1 MSGKVPAPAA
11 RYRELVAAITE
22 ADRRYYVDDA
32 PTLTDPEYDALRVEL
47 NVIEAAHPE
56 FVTPDSP
63 SQRVGASAGDR
74 VEPAV
79 KLTEVRHE
87 RPMLSLS
94 NAFSP
99 EEVADFAASAA
110 KGLGG
115 REPELVA
122 ELKIDGLA
130 ISLIYERGALVRAA
144 TRGDGTTGED
154 VTANVRT
161 IRAIPATLKK
171 PVSCEVRGEIYMPKS
186 SFAALNA
193 ERAAADLP
201 LYANPRNS
209 AAGSLRQKDAAITA
223 QRHLS
228 FFAYQLFEEPAPSAQ
243 SAALRRLHELGLPT
257 EQNARAGLTGASA
270 ASFLAEWVEKRRT
283 LEYETDGA
291 VLKVDAV
298 ADQEQLGYIAR
309 SPKWAIAYKFP
320 PEQVTTRLLGISV
333 EVGRTGYLTPVA
345 EMEPVLV
352 AGSTVRRATLHNI
365 DEIRRKDVRV
375 GDIVVLQKAG
385 DVIPEVVRGLAERRT
400 SPLPEFT
407 MPTHCPSC
415 NAAVVRDEVR
425 HRCPNRACPAQNFE
439 TLRYAVGRG
448 ALDLEGVGEKLLA
461 QLVERGVVRRI
472 GDLYRLT
479 AEQLDGLDR
488 MGSLSDGSRR
498 EGPNRISNVLDMIEA
513 RRNRELWRV
522 LVALGIRHVGE
533 ATAKDVAAELQRR
546 VPATSGAAW
555 GRAVLAALRSMSAE
569 EFTAIPG
576 VGAVV
581 AESIA
586 SAFTTGSAGESL
598 EDLFDAGLVAHPAAV
613 APTVT
618 GGPLAGEVV
627 VVTGTLTATG
637 WSRREAQDRIESAG
651 GTVADAVTA
660 KTTLLVAG
668 EKAGSKRAAA
678 EKLGIRILDEVGFV
692 TLLGVEPS
700 GG

>member
-1 MSGKVPAPAA
+1 MSGKALAPEA
-11 RYRELVAAITE
+11 RYRELVTAINE

-32 PTLTDPEYDALRVEL
+32 PTLTDAEYDALRVEL
-47 NVIEAAHPE
+47 NALEAAHPE
-56 FVTPDSP
+56 LVTPDSP
-63 SQRVGASAGDR
+63 SQRVGPSVDDR

-87 RPMLSLS
+87 RPMLSLA

-130 ISLIYERGALVRAA
+130 ISLMYERGQLIRAA

-154 VTANVRT
+154 VTSNVRT
-161 IRAIPATLKK
+161 IRAIPATLKQ
-171 PVSCEVRGEIYMPKS
+171 PATCEVRGEIYMPKS

-223 QRHLS
+223 QRNLS
-228 FFAYQLFEEPAPSAQ
+228 FFAYQLFEEPAPPAQ

-257 EQNARAGLTGASA
+257 EQNARAGLTGTSA
-270 ASFLAEWVEKRRT
+270 ASFLAEWAEKRRT

-298 ADQEQLGYIAR
+298 ADQEQLGFIAR

-320 PEQVTTRLLGISV
+320 PEQVTTKLLGISV

-400 SPLPEFT
+400 APLPEFA
-407 MPTHCPSC
+407 MPTTCPSC
-415 NAAVVRDEVR
+415 GAAVVRDEVR

-461 QLVERGVVRRI
+461 QLVERGVVRRL

-488 MGSLSDGSRR
+488 MGSLSDTSRR
-498 EGPNRISNVLDMIEA
+498 EGPNRISNVLGMIEA
-513 RRNRELWRV
+513 RRSRELWRII
-522 LVALGIRHVGE
+522 VALGIRHVGE
-533 ATAKDVAAELQRR
+533 ATAKDLAAELQRR
-546 VPATSGAAW
+546 VPPTGDPAW
-555 GRAVLAALRSMSAE
+555 GRAVLATLRSLSAE
-569 EFTAIPG
+569 ELTAISG

-581 AESIA
+581 AESIV
-586 SAFTTGSAGESL
+586 SAFATGLAGESL
-598 EDLFDAGLVAHPAAV
+598 EDLFDAGLIAVPAAV
-613 APTVT
+613 TPSVA
-618 GGPLAGEVV
+618 GGPLAGQVV

-637 WSRREAQDRIESAG
+637 WSRREAQDRIAAAG

-678 EKLGIRILDEVGFV
+678 EKLGITIVDEAGFV
-692 TLLGVEPS
+692 VLLG
-700 GG
+700 G

>member
-1 MSGKVPAPAA
+1 MSAKGLGPAA

-22 ADRRYYVDDA
+22 ADRRYYVEDA
-32 PTLTDPEYDALRVEL
+32 PTLADAEYDALRVEL
-47 NVIEAAHPE
+47 NALEAAHPE

-63 SQRVGASAGDR
+63 SQRVGARADDR

-161 IRAIPATLKK
+161 IRAIPATLKQLAT
-171 PVSCEVRGEIYMPKS
+171 CEVRGEIYMPKS
-186 SFAALNA
+186 SFASLNA

-223 QRHLS
+223 KRNLS
-228 FFAYQLFEEPAPSAQ
+228 FFAYQLFEEPAPVAQ

-257 EQNARAGLTGASA
+257 EQNARAGLSGASA

-345 EMEPVLV
+345 EMEPILV

-407 MPTHCPSC
+407 MPTRCPSC
-415 NAAVVRDEVR
+415 STGVVRDEVR

-461 QLVERGVVRRI
+461 QLVERGVVRRV

-488 MGSLSDGSRR
+488 MGSVSDGARR
-498 EGPNRISNVLDMIEA
+498 EGPNRISNVLGMIEA
-513 RRNRELWRV
+513 RRSRELWRV

-533 ATAKDVAAELQRR
+533 ATAKDLAAELQRR
-546 VPATSGAAW
+546 VPAASGAAW
-555 GRAVLAALRSMSAE
+555 GRAVLATLRSMTAE
-569 EFTAIPG
+569 EFTAIAG

-581 AESIA
+581 AESIVA
-586 SAFTTGSAGESL
+586 AFTTGLAGESL
-598 EDLFDAGLVAHPAAV
+598 EDLFDAGLVAVPAAV
-613 APTVT
+613 TPAVT

-637 WSRREAQDRIESAG
+637 WSRREAQDRIAAAG

-668 EKAGSKRAAA
+668 ELS
-678 EKLGIRILDEVGFV
+678 LIHI
-692 TLLGVEPS
+692 
-700 GG
+700 

>member
-1 MSGKVPAPAA
+1 MSGKASAPGA
-11 RYRELVAAITE
+11 RHRELIAAINE

-32 PTLTDPEYDALRVEL
+32 PTLTDAEYDALRIEL
-47 NVIEAAHPE
+47 NALEAAHPE
-56 FVTPDSP
+56 LVTPDSP
-63 SQRVGASAGDR
+63 SQRVGPNADDR

-130 ISLIYERGALVRAA
+130 ISLMYERGQLVRAA

-161 IRAIPATLKK
+161 IRAIPATLKQ
-171 PVSCEVRGEIYMPKS
+171 PATCEVRGEIYMPKS

-209 AAGSLRQKDAAITA
+209 AAGSLRQKDAAVTA
-223 QRHLS
+223 QRNLS
-228 FFAYQLFEEPAPSAQ
+228 FFAYQLFEEPAPAAQ
-243 SAALRRLHELGLPT
+243 SAALRRLQDLGLPT
-257 EQNARAGLTGASA
+257 EQNARAGLTGATA

-309 SPKWAIAYKFP
+309 SPKWAIAFKFP
-320 PEQVTTRLLGISV
+320 PEQVTTKLLGISV

-375 GDIVVLQKAG
+375 GDVVVLQKAG

-400 SPLPEFT
+400 APLSEFT
-407 MPTHCPSC
+407 MPTTCPSC
-415 NAAVVRDEVR
+415 GTAVVRDEVR

-439 TLRYAVGRG
+439 TLRHAVGRG

-461 QLVERGVVRRI
+461 QLVERGVVRRL

-488 MGSLSDGSRR
+488 MGSLSDTSRR
-498 EGPNRISNVLDMIEA
+498 EGPNRISNVLGMIEG
-513 RRNRELWRV
+513 RRSRELWRV

-533 ATAKDVAAELQRR
+533 ATAKDLAAELQRR
-546 VPATSGAAW
+546 VPPTSGPAW
-555 GRAVLAALRSMSAE
+555 GRAVLATLRSLTAE
-569 EFTAIPG
+569 ELTAISG

-581 AESIA
+581 AESIV
-586 SAFTTGSAGESL
+586 SAFASGLAGEAL
-598 EDLFDAGLVAHPAAV
+598 EDLFDAGLIAVPAAATPSV
-613 APTVT
+613 A

-637 WSRREAQDRIESAG
+637 WSRREAQDRIAAAG

-678 EKLGIRILDEVGFV
+678 EKLGIAIVDEAGFV
-692 TLLGVEPS
+692 ALLG
-700 GG
+700 G

>member
-1 MSGKVPAPAA
+1 MSAKALAPAA
-11 RYRELVAAITE
+11 RYRELVAAITD
-22 ADRRYYVDDA
+22 ADRRYYVEDA
-32 PTLTDPEYDALRVEL
+32 PTLTDAEYDALRVEL
-47 NVIEAAHPE
+47 NALEAAHPE

-63 SQRVGASAGDR
+63 SQRVGASADDR
-74 VEPAV
+74 AEPAV
-79 KLTEVRHE
+79 KLTEIRHE

-115 REPELVA
+115 REPQLVA

-161 IRAIPATLKK
+161 IRAIPGTLKQ

-186 SFAALNA
+186 SFTALNA

-223 QRHLS
+223 KRNLS
-228 FFAYQLFEEPAPSAQ
+228 FFAYQLFEEPAQAAQ
-243 SAALRRLHELGLPT
+243 SAALRRLQELGLPT
-257 EQNARAGLTGASA
+257 EQNARAGLSGASA

-375 GDIVVLQKAG
+375 GDVVVLQKAG
-385 DVIPEVVRGLAERRT
+385 DVIPEVVRGLADRRT
-400 SPLPEFT
+400 SPLPEFA
-407 MPTHCPSC
+407 MPTACPSC
-415 NAAVVRDEVR
+415 GTAVVRDEVR

-461 QLVERGVVRRI
+461 QLVERGVVRRL

-488 MGSLSDGSRR
+488 MGSLSDTSRR
-498 EGPNRISNVLDMIEA
+498 EGPNRISNVLGMIEG
-513 RRNRELWRV
+513 RRSRELWRII
-522 LVALGIRHVGE
+522 VALGIRHVGE
-533 ATAKDVAAELQRR
+533 ATAKDLAAELQRR
-546 VPATSGAAW
+546 VPPTSEPAW
-555 GRAVLAALRSMSAE
+555 GRAVLAELRSMTTE
-569 EFTAIPG
+569 QFTAIAG

-581 AESIA
+581 AESIV
-586 SAFTTGSAGESL
+586 SAFATGLAGESL
-598 EDLFDAGLVAHPAAV
+598 EDLFDAGLVAAPAAV
-613 APTVT
+613 TPAVT

-637 WSRREAQDRIESAG
+637 WSRREAQDRITAAG

-678 EKLGIRILDEVGFV
+678 EKLGITIVDEAGFV
-692 TLLGVEPS
+692 ALLG
-700 GG
+700 G

>member
-1 MSGKVPAPAA
+1 MSSTPVA
-11 RYRELVAAITE
+11 RRERHRELVAAINE
-22 ADRRYYVDDA
+22 ADRRYYIEDA
-32 PTLTDPEYDALRVEL
+32 PTITDAEYDALRVEL
-47 NVIEAAHPE
+47 YDLEAAYPDL
-56 FVTPDSP
+56 VTPDSP
-63 SQRVGASAGDR
+63 SQRVGPTAEDR
-74 VEPAV
+74 VEPAI

-87 RPMLSLS
+87 RPMLSLA

-99 EEVADFAASAA
+99 AEVAEFAASAA

-130 ISLIYERGALVRAA
+130 ISLIYERGQLIRAA

-161 IRAIPATLKK
+161 IQAIPATLRH

-186 SFAALNA
+186 SFAALNIA
-193 ERAAADLP
+193 RAAADLP

-209 AAGSLRQKDAAITA
+209 AAGSLRQKDPTITA
-223 QRHLS
+223 QRNLS
-228 FFAYQLFEEPAPSAQ
+228 FFAYQLFEEPAPLSQ
-243 SAALRRLHELGLPT
+243 SEALRRIDELGLPT
-257 EQNARAGLTGASA
+257 EQHARAGLDGVTA
-270 ASFLAEWVEKRRT
+270 ASFLTEWAEKRRS

-320 PEQVTTRLLGISV
+320 PEQVTTRLIGISV

-352 AGSTVRRATLHNI
+352 AGSTVRRATLHNL

-375 GDIVVLQKAG
+375 GDIVIVQKAG
-385 DVIPEVVRGLAERRT
+385 DVIPEVVRGLSERRT
-400 SPLPEFT
+400 GVLPEFE
-407 MPTHCPSC
+407 MPTRCPSC
-415 NAAVVRDEVR
+415 GSTIVREEVR

-448 ALDLEGVGEKLLA
+448 ALDLEGIGEKLLA
-461 QLVERGVVRRI
+461 QLVERGIVRNL

-479 AEQLDGLDR
+479 AAQLDGLDR
-488 MGSLSDGSRR
+488 MGTLSDAARR
-498 EGPNRISNVLDMIEA
+498 SGPNRISNVLGMIEA
-513 RRNRELWRV
+513 RRERELWRL

-533 ATAKDVAAELQRR
+533 TTAKDLARELQRR
-546 VPATSGAAW
+546 VPPARTENW
-555 GRAVLAALRSMSAE
+555 GREVLGALRAMSLVELTSIAG
-569 EFTAIPG
+569 I
-576 VGAVV
+576 GAVV
-581 AESIA
+581 AESIVA
-586 SAFTTGSAGESL
+586 AFSDGGAGDVL
-598 EDLFDAGLVAHPAAV
+598 GDLLDAGVVATPSAAPV
-613 APTVT
+613 LS
-618 GGPLAGEVV
+618 GDGPLAGRVV

-637 WSRREAQDRIESAG
+637 WSRREAQERIVAAG
-651 GTVADAVTA
+651 GTVADAVTT
-660 KTTLLVAG
+660 KTSLLVAG
-668 EKAGSKRAAA
+668 EKSGSKRAAA
-678 EKLGIRILDEVGFV
+678 EKLGIEIIDEEGFV
-692 TLLGVEPS
+692 ALLGVERQ

>member
-1 MSGKVPAPAA
+1 MSAKALAPAA
-11 RYRELVAAITE
+11 RYRELVAAITD
-22 ADRRYYVDDA
+22 ADRRYYVEDA
-32 PTLTDPEYDALRVEL
+32 PTLTDAEYDALRVEL
-47 NVIEAAHPE
+47 NALEAAHPE

-63 SQRVGASAGDR
+63 SQRVGASADDR
-74 VEPAV
+74 AEPAV
-79 KLTEVRHE
+79 KLTEIRHE

-115 REPELVA
+115 REPQLVA

-161 IRAIPATLKK
+161 IRAIPGTLKQ

-186 SFAALNA
+186 SFTALNA

-223 QRHLS
+223 KRNLS
-228 FFAYQLFEEPAPSAQ
+228 FFAYQLFEEPAQAAQ
-243 SAALRRLHELGLPT
+243 SAALRRLQELGLPT
-257 EQNARAGLTGASA
+257 EQNARAGLSGASA

-407 MPTHCPSC
+407 MPTRCPSC
-415 NAAVVRDEVR
+415 SVEVVRDEVR

-461 QLVERGVVRRI
+461 QLVERGVVRRL

-488 MGSLSDGSRR
+488 MGSLGDGSRR
-498 EGPNRISNVLDMIEA
+498 EGPNRINNVLGMIEV
-513 RRNRELWRV
+513 RRSRELWRV

-533 ATAKDVAAELQRR
+533 ATAKDLAAELQRR
-546 VPATSGAAW
+546 VPPTSGAAW
-555 GRAVLAALRSMSAE
+555 GRAVLADLRSMTADE
-569 EFTAIPG
+569 LTAIAG

-581 AESIA
+581 AESIVA
-586 SAFTTGSAGESL
+586 AFTTGLAGESL
-598 EDLFDAGLVAHPAAV
+598 EDLFDAGLIAVPAAV
-613 APTVT
+613 TPAVA
-618 GGPLAGEVV
+618 GGPLAGQVV
-627 VVTGTLTATG
+627 VVTGTLTA
-637 WSRREAQDRIESAG
+637 WSRREAQDRIAAAG
-651 GTVADAVTA
+651 GTVADAVTT

-668 EKAGSKRAAA
+668 EKAGSKKAAA
-678 EKLGIRILDEVGFV
+678 EKLGIAIVDEAGFAA
-692 TLLGVEPS
+692 LLG
-700 GG
+700 G

>member
-1 MSGKVPAPAA
+1 MSAKSVAPSA
-11 RYRELVAAITE
+11 RYRELVAAINE
-22 ADRRYYVDDA
+22 ADRRYYIDDA
-32 PTLTDPEYDALRVEL
+32 PTITDAEYDALRIEL
-47 NVIEAAHPE
+47 NVIEAAHPDLI
-56 FVTPDSP
+56 TPDSP
-63 SQRVGASAGDR
+63 SQRVGAMPDDR
-74 VEPAV
+74 IEPAV
-79 KLTEVRHE
+79 RLTEVRHE
-87 RPMLSLS
+87 RPMLSLA

-130 ISLIYERGALVRAA
+130 ISLIYEDGELIRAA

-161 IRAIPATLKK
+161 IRAIPTTLRQR
-171 PVSCEVRGEIYMPKS
+171 VTCEVRGEIYMPKS

-193 ERAAADLP
+193 ARAAADLP

-209 AAGSLRQKDAAITA
+209 AAGSLRQKDASITA
-223 QRHLS
+223 ERNLA
-228 FFAYQLFEEPAPSAQ
+228 FFAYQLFEEPSPPSQ
-243 SAALRRLHELGLPT
+243 SAALRRIHELGLPT
-257 EQNARAGLTGASA
+257 EQHARAGLNGTSA
-270 ASFLAEWVEKRRT
+270 ESFLTEWVEKRRT

-298 ADQEQLGYIAR
+298 ADQERLGYIAR

-345 EMEPVLV
+345 EMEPVVV

-365 DEIRRKDVRV
+365 DEIRRKDVRI

-385 DVIPEVVRGLAERRT
+385 DVIPEVVRGVAERRT
-400 SPLPEFT
+400 STLAEFE
-407 MPTHCPSC
+407 MPTNCPSC
-415 NAAVVRDEVR
+415 GTAVVRDEVR

-461 QLVERGVVRRI
+461 QLVERGIVRTL

-488 MGSLSDGSRR
+488 MGSLGDVARR
-498 EGPNRISNVLDMIEA
+498 DGPNRISNVLSMIGA
-513 RRNRELWRV
+513 RRTREFWRV

-533 ATAKDVAAELQRR
+533 ATAKDLAIELQRR
-546 VPATSGAAW
+546 VPPESSGGW
-555 GRAVLAALRSMSAE
+555 GRALLTELRGM
-569 EFTAIPG
+569 TAGDLTPIAG

-581 AESIA
+581 ADSIVA
-586 SAFTTGSAGESL
+586 AFSEGGAGDAF
-598 EDLFDAGLVAHPAAV
+598 EDLLNAGLIVIPSTAPA
-613 APTVT
+613 TSS
-618 GGPLAGEVV
+618 GGPLAGRVV
-627 VVTGTLTATG
+627 VVTGTLTVTG
-637 WSRREAQDRIESAG
+637 WSRREAHERIAAAG
-651 GTVADAVTA
+651 GTVAEAVTA
-660 KTTLLVAG
+660 KTSLLVAG

-678 EKLGIRILDEVGFV
+678 EKLGIEIVDEAGLVA
-692 TLLGVEPS
+692 LLEG
-700 GG
+700 

>member
-1 MSGKVPAPAA
+1 MSSKAGAPGR
-11 RYRELVAAITE
+11 RYRELVAAINE

-32 PTLTDPEYDALRVEL
+32 PTLTDAEYDALRVEL
-47 NVIEAAHPE
+47 NALEAAHPE

-63 SQRVGASAGDR
+63 SQRVGPSADDR

-130 ISLIYERGALVRAA
+130 ISLIYERGQLVRAA

-161 IRAIPATLKK
+161 IRAIPATLKQ
-171 PVSCEVRGEIYMPKS
+171 PITCEVRGEIYMPKS

-193 ERAAADLP
+193 ERAAAGLP

-223 QRHLS
+223 QRNLS
-228 FFAYQLFEEPAPSAQ
+228 FFAYQLFEEPAPAAQ

-257 EQNARAGLTGASA
+257 EQNAKAGLNGTSA

-320 PEQVTTRLLGISV
+320 PEQVTTKLLGISV

-385 DVIPEVVRGLAERRT
+385 DVIPEVVRGVAERRT
-400 SPLPEFT
+400 TTLAEFE

-415 NAAVVRDEVR
+415 GSAVVRDEVR
-425 HRCPNRACPAQNFE
+425 HRCPNRACPAQNLE

-461 QLVERGVVRRI
+461 QLVERGIVRTL

-488 MGSLSDGSRR
+488 MGSLSDAARR
-498 EGPNRISNVLDMIEA
+498 DGPNRISSVLSMIEA
-513 RRNRELWRV
+513 RRLRELWRV

-533 ATAKDVAAELQRR
+533 ATAKDLAMELQRR
-546 VPATSGAAW
+546 VPPESGTAW
-555 GRAVLAALRSMSAE
+555 GRALLAELRGMTAAD
-569 EFTAIPG
+569 FTSIAG

-581 AESIA
+581 AESIVA
-586 SAFTTGSAGESL
+586 AFAAGHACEAL
-598 EDLFDAGLVAHPAAV
+598 EDLLDAGVIITPAA
-613 APTVT
+613 APATSSV
-618 GGPLAGEVV
+618 GPLAGRVV

-637 WSRREAQDRIESAG
+637 WSRREAQDRIAAAG
-651 GTVADAVTA
+651 GTVAEAVTA
-660 KTTLLVAG
+660 KTSLLVAG

-678 EKLGIRILDEVGFV
+678 EKLGIEIVDEAGFV
-692 TLLGVEPS
+692 ALLG
-700 GG
+700 G

>member
-1 MSGKVPAPAA
+1 MSGKALAPAA
-11 RYRELVAAITE
+11 RYRELVAAITD
-22 ADRRYYVDDA
+22 ADRRYYVEDA
-32 PTLTDPEYDALRVEL
+32 PTITDAEYDALRVEL
-47 NVIEAAHPE
+47 NALETAHPE

-63 SQRVGASAGDR
+63 SQRVGASADDR

-130 ISLIYERGALVRAA
+130 ISLIYEVGALVRAA

-161 IRAIPATLKK
+161 IRAIPTTLKQR
-171 PVSCEVRGEIYMPKS
+171 VSCEVRGEIYMPKS
-186 SFAALNA
+186 SFASLNA
-193 ERAAADLP
+193 ERAATDLP

-223 QRHLS
+223 QRNLS
-228 FFAYQLFEEPAPSAQ
+228 FFAYQLFEEPAPAAQ

-257 EQNARAGLTGASA
+257 EQNARAGLTGTSA
-270 ASFLAEWVEKRRT
+270 ASFLAEWAEKRRS

-298 ADQEQLGYIAR
+298 ADQEKLGYIAR

-385 DVIPEVVRGLAERRT
+385 DVIPEVVRGVAERRT

-407 MPTHCPSC
+407 MPTRCPSC
-415 NAAVVRDEVR
+415 SAEVVRDEVR

-461 QLVERGVVRRI
+461 QLVERGVVRRL

-498 EGPNRISNVLDMIEA
+498 EGPNRINNVLGMIEG
-513 RRNRELWRV
+513 RRSRELWRV

-533 ATAKDVAAELQRR
+533 ATAKDLAAELQRR
-546 VPATSGAAW
+546 VPPTSGAAW
-555 GRAVLAALRSMSAE
+555 GRAVLADLRSMTADE
-569 EFTAIPG
+569 LTAIAG
-576 VGAVV
+576 VGEVV

-586 SAFTTGSAGESL
+586 SAFATGLAGESL
-598 EDLFDAGLVAHPAAV
+598 EDLFDAGLVALPASA
-613 APTVT
+613 APAVT
-618 GGPLAGEVV
+618 GGPLAGQVV

-637 WSRREAQDRIESAG
+637 WSRREAQDRIAAAG

-660 KTTLLVAG
+660 KTTVLVAG

-678 EKLGIRILDEVGFV
+678 EKLGIQIVDEAGFV
-692 TLLGVEPS
+692 ALLEG
-700 GG
+700 

>member
-1 MSGKVPAPAA
+1 MSGKALAPAA
-11 RYRELVAAITE
+11 RYREIVAAITD
-22 ADRRYYVDDA
+22 ADRRYYVEDA
-32 PTLTDPEYDALRVEL
+32 PTITDAEYDALRVEL
-47 NVIEAAHPE
+47 NALETAHPE

-63 SQRVGASAGDR
+63 SQRVGASADDR

-79 KLTEVRHE
+79 KLSEVRHE

-130 ISLIYERGALVRAA
+130 ISLIYEGGALVRAA

-161 IRAIPATLKK
+161 IRAIPATLKQR
-171 PVSCEVRGEIYMPKS
+171 VSCEVRGEIYMPKS

-193 ERAAADLP
+193 ERAATDLP

-223 QRHLS
+223 QRNLS

-243 SAALRRLHELGLPT
+243 SEALRRLHELGLPT

-298 ADQEQLGYIAR
+298 ADQEKLGYIAR

-385 DVIPEVVRGLAERRT
+385 DVIPEVVRGIAERRT

-407 MPTHCPSC
+407 MPTRCPSC
-415 NAAVVRDEVR
+415 STEVVRDEVR

-461 QLVERGVVRRI
+461 QLVERGVVRRL

-498 EGPNRISNVLDMIEA
+498 EGPNRINNVLGMIEA
-513 RRNRELWRV
+513 RRSRELWRV

-533 ATAKDVAAELQRR
+533 ATAKDLAAELQRR
-546 VPATSGAAW
+546 VPSTSGTAW
-555 GRAVLAALRSMSAE
+555 GRAVLADLRSMTADE
-569 EFTAIPG
+569 LTAIAG
-576 VGAVV
+576 VGEVV
-581 AESIA
+581 AESIV
-586 SAFTTGSAGESL
+586 SAFATGLAGESL
-598 EDLFDAGLVAHPAAV
+598 EDLFDAGLVALPAAA
-613 APTVT
+613 APAVT
-618 GGPLAGEVV
+618 GGPLAGQVV

-637 WSRREAQDRIESAG
+637 WSRREAQDRIAAAG

-678 EKLGIRILDEVGFV
+678 EKLGAQIVDEAGFV
-692 TLLGVEPS
+692 ALLG
-700 GG
+700 G

>member
-1 MSGKVPAPAA
+1 MSGKALTPGA
-11 RYRELVAAITE
+11 RYRELVTAINE

-32 PTLTDPEYDALRVEL
+32 PTLTDAEYDALRVEL
-47 NVIEAAHPE
+47 NALEAAHPE
-56 FVTPDSP
+56 LVTPESP
-63 SQRVGASAGDR
+63 SQRVGASADDR

-130 ISLIYERGALVRAA
+130 ISLMYERGQLVRAA

-161 IRAIPATLKK
+161 IRAIPATLKQ
-171 PVSCEVRGEIYMPKS
+171 PATCEVRGEIYMPKP

-209 AAGSLRQKDAAITA
+209 AAGSLRQKDAAVTA
-223 QRHLS
+223 QRNLS
-228 FFAYQLFEEPAPSAQ
+228 FFAYQLFEEPAPAAQ

-257 EQNARAGLTGASA
+257 EQNARAGLTGTSA
-270 ASFLAEWVEKRRT
+270 ASFLAEWAEKRRT

-320 PEQVTTRLLGISV
+320 PEQVTTKLLGISV

-400 SPLPEFT
+400 SPLPEFA
-407 MPTHCPSC
+407 MPTTCPSC
-415 NAAVVRDEVR
+415 GTAVVRDEVR

-461 QLVERGVVRRI
+461 QLVERGVVRRL

-498 EGPNRISNVLDMIEA
+498 DGPNRISNVLGMIEA
-513 RRNRELWRV
+513 RRSRELWRV

-533 ATAKDVAAELQRR
+533 ATAKDLAAELQRR
-546 VPATSGAAW
+546 VPPTSGPAW
-555 GRAVLAALRSMSAE
+555 GRAVLATLRSMTAD
-569 EFTAIPG
+569 EFTAIAG
-576 VGAVV
+576 VGEVV
-581 AESIA
+581 AESIV
-586 SAFTTGSAGESL
+586 SAFVTGMAGESL
-598 EDLFDAGLVAHPAAV
+598 EDLFDAGLIAVPAAV
-613 APTVT
+613 TPAVT

-637 WSRREAQDRIESAG
+637 WSRREAQDRIAAAG

-678 EKLGIRILDEVGFV
+678 EKLGITIVDEAGFV
-692 TLLGVEPS
+692 ALLG
-700 GG
+700 G

>member
-1 MSGKVPAPAA
+1 MSGKALAPGA
-11 RYRELVAAITE
+11 RYRELVTAINE

-32 PTLTDPEYDALRVEL
+32 PTLTDAEYDALRVEL
-47 NVIEAAHPE
+47 NALEAAHPE
-56 FVTPDSP
+56 LVTPDSP
-63 SQRVGASAGDR
+63 SQRVGPSADDR

-130 ISLIYERGALVRAA
+130 ISLMYERGQLVRAA

-161 IRAIPATLKK
+161 IRAIPSTLKQ
-171 PVSCEVRGEIYMPKS
+171 PATCEVRGEIYMPKP

-223 QRHLS
+223 QRNLS
-228 FFAYQLFEEPAPSAQ
+228 FFAYQLFEEPAPAAQ

-257 EQNARAGLTGASA
+257 EQNARAGLTGTSA
-270 ASFLAEWVEKRRT
+270 ASFLAEWAEKRRT

-309 SPKWAIAYKFP
+309 SPKWAIAYKFR
-320 PEQVTTRLLGISV
+320 PEQVTTKLLGISV

-400 SPLPEFT
+400 SPLPEFA
-407 MPTHCPSC
+407 MPTSCPSC
-415 NAAVVRDEVR
+415 GTAVVRDEVR

-461 QLVERGVVRRI
+461 QLVERGVVRRL

-498 EGPNRISNVLDMIEA
+498 EGPNRISNVLGMIEA
-513 RRNRELWRV
+513 RRSRELWRV

-533 ATAKDVAAELQRR
+533 ATAKDLAAELQRR
-546 VPATSGAAW
+546 VPPTSGPAW
-555 GRAVLAALRSMSAE
+555 GRAVLATLRSMTAE
-569 EFTAIPG
+569 EFTAIAG
-576 VGAVV
+576 IGEVV
-581 AESIA
+581 AESIV
-586 SAFTTGSAGESL
+586 SAFATGLAGESL
-598 EDLFDAGLVAHPAAV
+598 EDLFDAGLIAVPAAV
-613 APTVT
+613 TPAVT

-627 VVTGTLTATG
+627 VVTGTLTETG
-637 WSRREAQDRIESAG
+637 WSRREAQDRIAAAG

-668 EKAGSKRAAA
+668 EKAGSKRATA
-678 EKLGIRILDEVGFV
+678 EKLDITIVDEAGFV
-692 TLLGVEPS
+692 ALLG
-700 GG
+700 G

>member
-1 MSGKVPAPAA
+1 MSGKASAPGA
-11 RYRELVAAITE
+11 RHRELIAAINE

-32 PTLTDPEYDALRVEL
+32 PTLTDAEYDALRIEL
-47 NVIEAAHPE
+47 NALEAAHPE
-56 FVTPDSP
+56 LVTPDSP
-63 SQRVGASAGDR
+63 SQRVGPNADDR

-130 ISLIYERGALVRAA
+130 ISLMYERGKLVRAA

-161 IRAIPATLKK
+161 IRAIPATLKQ
-171 PVSCEVRGEIYMPKS
+171 PATCEVRGEIYMPKS

-209 AAGSLRQKDAAITA
+209 AAGSLRQKDAAVTA
-223 QRHLS
+223 QRNLS
-228 FFAYQLFEEPAPSAQ
+228 FFAYQLFEEPAPAAQ
-243 SAALRRLHELGLPT
+243 SAALRRLQDLGLPT
-257 EQNARAGLTGASA
+257 EQNARAGLTGATA

-309 SPKWAIAYKFP
+309 SPKWAIAFKFP
-320 PEQVTTRLLGISV
+320 PEQVTTKLLGISV

-375 GDIVVLQKAG
+375 GDVVVLQKAG

-400 SPLPEFT
+400 APLSEFT
-407 MPTHCPSC
+407 MPTTCPSC
-415 NAAVVRDEVR
+415 GTAVVRDEVR

-439 TLRYAVGRG
+439 TLRHAVGRG

-461 QLVERGVVRRI
+461 QLVERGVVRRL

-488 MGSLSDGSRR
+488 MGSLSDTARR
-498 EGPNRISNVLDMIEA
+498 EGPNRISNVLGMIEG
-513 RRNRELWRV
+513 RRSRELWRV

-533 ATAKDVAAELQRR
+533 ATAKDLAAELQRR
-546 VPATSGAAW
+546 VPPTSGPAW
-555 GRAVLAALRSMSAE
+555 GRAVLATLRSLTAE
-569 EFTAIPG
+569 ELTAISG

-581 AESIA
+581 AESIV
-586 SAFTTGSAGESL
+586 SAFASGLAGEAL
-598 EDLFDAGLVAHPAAV
+598 EDLFDAGLIAVPAAATPSV
-613 APTVT
+613 A

-637 WSRREAQDRIESAG
+637 WSRREAQDRIAAAG

-678 EKLGIRILDEVGFV
+678 EKLGIAIVDEAGFV
-692 TLLGVEPS
+692 ALLG
-700 GG
+700 G

>member
-1 MSGKVPAPAA
+1 MSGKALTPGA
-11 RYRELVAAITE
+11 RYRELVTAINE

-32 PTLTDPEYDALRVEL
+32 PTITDAEYDALRVEL
-47 NVIEAAHPE
+47 NALEAAHPE
-56 FVTPDSP
+56 LVTPDSP
-63 SQRVGASAGDR
+63 SQRVGPSADDR

-130 ISLIYERGALVRAA
+130 ISLMYERGQLVRAA

-161 IRAIPATLKK
+161 IRAIPVTLKQ
-171 PVSCEVRGEIYMPKS
+171 PATCEVRGEIYMPKP

-223 QRHLS
+223 QRNLS
-228 FFAYQLFEEPAPSAQ
+228 FFAYQLFEEPAPAAQ

-257 EQNARAGLTGASA
+257 EQNARAGLTGTSA
-270 ASFLAEWVEKRRT
+270 ASFLAEWAEKRRT

-320 PEQVTTRLLGISV
+320 PEQVTTKLLGISV

-385 DVIPEVVRGLAERRT
+385 DVIPEVVRGLAERRN
-400 SPLPEFT
+400 SPLPEFA
-407 MPTHCPSC
+407 MPTSCPSC
-415 NAAVVRDEVR
+415 GTAVVRDEVR

-461 QLVERGVVRRI
+461 QLVERGVVRRL

-488 MGSLSDGSRR
+488 MGSLSDTSRR
-498 EGPNRISNVLDMIEA
+498 EGPNRISNVLGMIEA
-513 RRNRELWRV
+513 RRSRELWRII
-522 LVALGIRHVGE
+522 VALGIRHVGE
-533 ATAKDVAAELQRR
+533 ATAKDLAAELQRR
-546 VPATSGAAW
+546 VPPTSEPAW
-555 GRAVLAALRSMSAE
+555 GRAVLATLRSMTAD
-569 EFTAIPG
+569 EFTAIAG
-576 VGAVV
+576 VGEVV
-581 AESIA
+581 AESIV
-586 SAFTTGSAGESL
+586 SAFATGLAGESL
-598 EDLFDAGLVAHPAAV
+598 EDLFDAGLIAVPAAV
-613 APTVT
+613 TPSVA
-618 GGPLAGEVV
+618 GGPLAGQVV

-637 WSRREAQDRIESAG
+637 WSRREAQDRIAAAG

-678 EKLGIRILDEVGFV
+678 EKLGITIVDEAGFV
-692 TLLGVEPS
+692 ALLG
-700 GG
+700 G

>member
-1 MSGKVPAPAA
+1 MSGRAGSPGA
-11 RYRELVAAITE
+11 RCRELIAAINE

-32 PTLTDPEYDALRVEL
+32 PTLTDAEYDALRVEL
-47 NVIEAAHPE
+47 NALEAAHPE
-56 FVTPDSP
+56 LVTPDSP
-63 SQRVGASAGDR
+63 SQRVGPSADDR

-87 RPMLSLS
+87 RPMLSLA

-115 REPELVA
+115 REPDLVA

-161 IRAIPATLKK
+161 IRAIPATLKQ
-171 PVSCEVRGEIYMPKS
+171 PATCEVRGEIYMPKT

-209 AAGSLRQKDAAITA
+209 AAGSLRQKDAAVTA
-223 QRHLS
+223 QRNLS
-228 FFAYQLFEEPAPSAQ
+228 FFAYQLFEEPAPAAQ
-243 SAALRRLHELGLPT
+243 SAALRRLHELGFPT
-257 EQNARAGLTGASA
+257 EQNARAGLTGTSA

-320 PEQVTTRLLGISV
+320 PEQVTTKLLGISV

-400 SPLPEFT
+400 SPLPEFS
-407 MPTHCPSC
+407 MPTTCPSC
-415 NAAVVRDEVR
+415 GTAVVRDEVR

-461 QLVERGVVRRI
+461 QLVERGVVRRL

-488 MGSLSDGSRR
+488 MGSLSDGARR
-498 EGPNRISNVLDMIEA
+498 EGPNRISNVLGMIEA
-513 RRNRELWRV
+513 RRSRELWRV

-533 ATAKDVAAELQRR
+533 ATAKDLAAELQRR
-546 VPATSGAAW
+546 VPPTGGAAW
-555 GRAVLAALRSMSAE
+555 GRTVLATLRSMTAE
-569 EFTAIPG
+569 EFTAIAG
-576 VGAVV
+576 VGEVV
-581 AESIA
+581 AESIV
-586 SAFTTGSAGESL
+586 SAFATGLAGESL
-598 EDLFDAGLVAHPAAV
+598 EDLFDAGLVAVPAAV
-613 APTVT
+613 TSAVT

-637 WSRREAQDRIESAG
+637 WSRREAQDRIAAAG

-678 EKLGIRILDEVGFV
+678 EKLGIAIVDEAGFV
-692 TLLGVEPS
+692 ALLG
-700 GG
+700 G

>member
-1 MSGKVPAPAA
+1 MSGKALAPGA
-11 RYRELVAAITE
+11 RYRELVTAINE

-32 PTLTDPEYDALRVEL
+32 PTLTDAEYDALRVEL
-47 NVIEAAHPE
+47 NALEAAHPE
-56 FVTPDSP
+56 LVTPDSP
-63 SQRVGASAGDR
+63 SQRVGPSADDR

-130 ISLIYERGALVRAA
+130 ISLMYERGQLVRAA

-161 IRAIPATLKK
+161 IRAIPATLKQ
-171 PVSCEVRGEIYMPKS
+171 PATCEVRGEIYMPKP

-209 AAGSLRQKDAAITA
+209 AAGSLRQKDAAVTA
-223 QRHLS
+223 QRNLS
-228 FFAYQLFEEPAPSAQ
+228 FFAYQLFEEPAPAAQ

-257 EQNARAGLTGASA
+257 EQNARASLTGTSA
-270 ASFLAEWVEKRRT
+270 ASFLAEWAEKRRT

-320 PEQVTTRLLGISV
+320 PEQVTTKLLGISV

-400 SPLPEFT
+400 SPLPEFA
-407 MPTHCPSC
+407 MPTTCPSC
-415 NAAVVRDEVR
+415 GTAVVRDEVR

-461 QLVERGVVRRI
+461 QLVERGVVRRL

-498 EGPNRISNVLDMIEA
+498 DGPNRISNVLGMIEA
-513 RRNRELWRV
+513 RRSRELWRV

-533 ATAKDVAAELQRR
+533 ATAKDLAAELQRR
-546 VPATSGAAW
+546 VPPTSGPAW
-555 GRAVLAALRSMSAE
+555 GRAVLATLRSMTAD
-569 EFTAIPG
+569 EFTAIAG
-576 VGAVV
+576 VGEVV
-581 AESIA
+581 AESIV
-586 SAFTTGSAGESL
+586 SAFVTGMAGESL
-598 EDLFDAGLVAHPAAV
+598 EDLFDAGLIAVPAAV
-613 APTVT
+613 TPAVT

-637 WSRREAQDRIESAG
+637 WSRREAQDRIAAAG

-678 EKLGIRILDEVGFV
+678 EKLGITIVDEAGFV
-692 TLLGVEPS
+692 ALLG
-700 GG
+700 G

>member
-1 MSGKVPAPAA
+1 M
-11 RYRELVAAITE
+11 
-22 ADRRYYVDDA
+22 
-32 PTLTDPEYDALRVEL
+32 
-47 NVIEAAHPE
+47 
-56 FVTPDSP
+56 
-63 SQRVGASAGDR
+63 
-74 VEPAV
+74 
-79 KLTEVRHE
+79 
-87 RPMLSLS
+87 
-94 NAFSP
+94 
-99 EEVADFAASAA
+99 
-110 KGLGG
+110 
-115 REPELVA
+115 
-122 ELKIDGLA
+122 
-130 ISLIYERGALVRAA
+130 
-144 TRGDGTTGED
+144 
-154 VTANVRT
+154 RT
-161 IRAIPATLKK
+161 IRAIPATLNKL
-171 PVSCEVRGEIYMPKS
+171 VSCEVRGEIYMPKS

-223 QRHLS
+223 QRNLS

-243 SAALRRLHELGLPT
+243 SAALHRLHELGLPT

-283 LEYETDGA
+283 LQYETDGA
-291 VLKVDAV
+291 VLKVDSV

-320 PEQVTTRLLGISV
+320 PEQVTTKLLGISV

-407 MPTHCPSC
+407 MPTRCPSC
-415 NAAVVRDEVR
+415 SAEVVRDEVR
-425 HRCPNRACPAQNFE
+425 HRCPNSACPAQNFE

-461 QLVERGVVRRI
+461 QLVERGVVRRL

-488 MGSLSDGSRR
+488 MGSLSDGARR
-498 EGPNRISNVLDMIEA
+498 EGPNRISNVLGMIAA

-546 VPATSGAAW
+546 VPPSSGAAW
-555 GRAVLAALRSMSAE
+555 GRAVLADLRSMSAE
-569 EFTAIPG
+569 EFTAIAG

-581 AESIA
+581 AESIV
-586 SAFTTGSAGESL
+586 SAFATGAAGESL
-598 EDLFDAGLVAHPAAV
+598 EDLFDAGLIALPAA
-613 APTVT
+613 ATPAVT
-618 GGPLAGEVV
+618 GGPLSGQVV
-627 VVTGTLTATG
+627 VVTGTLAATG
-637 WSRREAQDRIESAG
+637 WSRREAQDRIAAAG
-651 GTVADAVTA
+651 GTVADAVTT

-668 EKAGSKRAAA
+668 EKAGSKRASA
-678 EKLGIRILDEVGFV
+678 EKLGIRIVDEADFV
-692 TLLGVEPS
+692 ALLG
-700 GG
+700 G

>member
-1 MSGKVPAPAA
+1 MSGTRGTPQA
-11 RYRELVAAITE
+11 RYLELITAINE
-22 ADRRYYVDDA
+22 ADRRYYLEDA
-32 PTLTDPEYDALRVEL
+32 PTLTDAEYDALRVEL
-47 NVIEAAHPE
+47 NALEAAHPE
-56 FVTPDSP
+56 LVTSDSP
-63 SQRVGASAGDR
+63 SQRVGARVDDQ
-74 VEPAV
+74 VEPAI
-79 KLTEVRHE
+79 KLNEVRHE

-110 KGLGG
+110 KGLG

-130 ISLIYERGALVRAA
+130 ISLIYESGELVRAA

-161 IRAIPATLKK
+161 IRSIPARLTQ
-171 PVSCEVRGEIYMPKS
+171 PISCEVRGEIYMPKS

-223 QRHLS
+223 QRNLS
-228 FFAYQLFEEPAPSAQ
+228 FFAYQLFEDPAPAAQ
-243 SAALRRLHELGLPT
+243 SVALRRLRDLGLPT
-257 EQNARAGLTGASA
+257 EQNARAGLSGRSA
-270 ASFLAEWVEKRRT
+270 ASFLSEWVEKRRT

-291 VLKVDAV
+291 VLKVDSV
-298 ADQEQLGYIAR
+298 ADQEQLGFIAR
-309 SPKWAIAYKFP
+309 SPRWAIAYKFP
-320 PEQVTTRLLGISV
+320 PEQVTTRLLSISV

-400 SPLPEFT
+400 SPLPEFV
-407 MPTHCPSC
+407 MPTSCPSC
-415 NAAVVRDEVR
+415 GVEVVRDEVR
-425 HRCPNRACPAQNFE
+425 HRCPNRSCPAQNFE

-448 ALDLEGVGEKLLA
+448 ALDLEGIGEKLLA
-461 QLVERGVVRRI
+461 QLVERGIVRRL

-479 AEQLDGLDR
+479 ANQLDGLDR
-488 MGSLSDGSRR
+488 MGSLSDGARR
-498 EGPNRISNVLDMIEA
+498 DGPNRIDNVLGAIKA
-513 RRNRELWRV
+513 RRSRELWRII
-522 LVALGIRHVGE
+522 VALGIRHVGE

-546 VPATSGAAW
+546 VPPTSEPAW
-555 GRAVLAALRSMSAE
+555 GRAVLAALRSLTIGDL
-569 EFTAIPG
+569 TAIAG
-576 VGAVV
+576 VGDVV
-581 AESIA
+581 AESIVT
-586 SAFTTGSAGESL
+586 AFSSGQAGDTM
-598 EDLFDAGLVAHPAAV
+598 EDLFDAGLIALPADV
-613 APTVT
+613 TRTVPD
-618 GGPLAGEVV
+618 GPLAGQVV
-627 VVTGTLTATG
+627 VVTGTLSATG
-637 WSRREAQDRIESAG
+637 WSRREAHDRIVRAG

-678 EKLGIRILDEVGFV
+678 EKLGITIIDEAGLIV
-692 TLLGVEPS
+692 LLGVEPS

>member
-1 MSGKVPAPAA
+1 MSGKTLAPAA

-22 ADRRYYVDDA
+22 ADRRYYIDDA
-32 PTLTDPEYDALRVEL
+32 PTLTDAEYDALRVEL
-47 NVIEAAHPE
+47 NALEAAHPE

-63 SQRVGASAGDR
+63 SQRVGASADDR

-115 REPELVA
+115 REPALVA

-130 ISLIYERGALVRAA
+130 ISLIYEHGALVRAA

-161 IRAIPATLKK
+161 IRAIPAKLKQ
-171 PVSCEVRGEIYMPKS
+171 PISCEVRGEIYMPKS

-223 QRHLS
+223 QRNLS

-270 ASFLAEWVEKRRT
+270 ASFLAEWIEKRRT

-320 PEQVTTRLLGISV
+320 PEQVTTKLLGISV

-400 SPLPEFT
+400 SPLPEFN
-407 MPTHCPSC
+407 MPTRCPSC
-415 NAAVVRDEVR
+415 NAEVVRDEVR

-461 QLVERGVVRRI
+461 QLVERGVVRRL

-498 EGPNRISNVLDMIEA
+498 EGPNRISNVLGIIEA

-533 ATAKDVAAELQRR
+533 TTAKDVAAELQRR
-546 VPATSGAAW
+546 VPPTTGAAW
-555 GRAVLAALRSMSAE
+555 GHDVLAALRSMTAE

-586 SAFTTGSAGESL
+586 SAFTTGSAGDSL
-598 EDLFDAGLVAHPAAV
+598 EDLFDAGLIVLPTAAT
-613 APTVT
+613 PTVS
-618 GGPLAGEVV
+618 GGPLSGQVV

-637 WSRREAQDRIESAG
+637 WSRREAQDRIAAAG
-651 GTVADAVTA
+651 GAVADAVTA

-678 EKLGIRILDEVGFV
+678 EKLGIRIIDEAGFV
-692 TLLGVEPS
+692 ALLG
-700 GG
+700 G

>member
-1 MSGKVPAPAA
+1 MSGKASAPGA
-11 RYRELVAAITE
+11 RHRELIAAINE

-32 PTLTDPEYDALRVEL
+32 PTLTDAEYDALRIEL
-47 NVIEAAHPE
+47 NALEAAHPE
-56 FVTPDSP
+56 LVTPDSP
-63 SQRVGASAGDR
+63 SQRVGPNADDR

-130 ISLIYERGALVRAA
+130 ISLMYERGKLVRAA

-161 IRAIPATLKK
+161 IRAIPATLKQ
-171 PVSCEVRGEIYMPKS
+171 PATCEVRGEIYMPKS

-209 AAGSLRQKDAAITA
+209 AAGSLRQKDAAVTA
-223 QRHLS
+223 QRNLS
-228 FFAYQLFEEPAPSAQ
+228 FFAYQLFEEPAPAAQ
-243 SAALRRLHELGLPT
+243 SAALRRLQDLGLPT
-257 EQNARAGLTGASA
+257 EQNARAGLTGATA

-309 SPKWAIAYKFP
+309 SPKWAIAFKFP
-320 PEQVTTRLLGISV
+320 PEQVTTKLLGISV

-375 GDIVVLQKAG
+375 GDVVVLQKAG

-400 SPLPEFT
+400 APLSEFT
-407 MPTHCPSC
+407 MPTTCPSC
-415 NAAVVRDEVR
+415 GTAVVRDEVR

-439 TLRYAVGRG
+439 TLRHAVGRG

-461 QLVERGVVRRI
+461 QLVERGVVRRL

-488 MGSLSDGSRR
+488 MGSLSDTSRR
-498 EGPNRISNVLDMIEA
+498 EGPNRISNVLGMIEG
-513 RRNRELWRV
+513 RRSRELWRV

-533 ATAKDVAAELQRR
+533 ATAKDLAAELQRR
-546 VPATSGAAW
+546 VPPTSGPAW
-555 GRAVLAALRSMSAE
+555 GRAVLATLRSLTAE
-569 EFTAIPG
+569 ELTAISG

-581 AESIA
+581 AESIV
-586 SAFTTGSAGESL
+586 SAFASGLAGEAL
-598 EDLFDAGLVAHPAAV
+598 EDLFDAGLIAVPAAATPSV
-613 APTVT
+613 A

-637 WSRREAQDRIESAG
+637 WSRREAQDRIAAAG

-678 EKLGIRILDEVGFV
+678 EKLGIAIVDEAGFV
-692 TLLGVEPS
+692 ALLG
-700 GG
+700 G

>member
-1 MSGKVPAPAA
+1 MSGKALAPGA
-11 RYRELVAAITE
+11 RYRELVTAINE

-32 PTLTDPEYDALRVEL
+32 PTLTDAEYDALRVEL
-47 NVIEAAHPE
+47 NALEAAHPE
-56 FVTPDSP
+56 LVTPDSP
-63 SQRVGASAGDR
+63 SQRVGPSADDR

-110 KGLGG
+110 KGLGD

-130 ISLIYERGALVRAA
+130 ISLMYERGQLVRAA

-161 IRAIPATLKK
+161 IRAIPATLKQ
-171 PVSCEVRGEIYMPKS
+171 PATCEVRGEIYMPKP

-223 QRHLS
+223 QRNLS
-228 FFAYQLFEEPAPSAQ
+228 FFAYQLFEEPAPAAQ

-257 EQNARAGLTGASA
+257 EQNARAGLTGTSA

-320 PEQVTTRLLGISV
+320 PEQVTTKLLGISV

-400 SPLPEFT
+400 SPLPEFA
-407 MPTHCPSC
+407 MPTSCPSC
-415 NAAVVRDEVR
+415 GTAVVRDEVR

-461 QLVERGVVRRI
+461 QLVERGVVRRL

-488 MGSLSDGSRR
+488 MGSLSDTSRR
-498 EGPNRISNVLDMIEA
+498 EGPNRISNVLGMIEA
-513 RRNRELWRV
+513 RRSRELWRV

-546 VPATSGAAW
+546 VPPTSGPAW
-555 GRAVLAALRSMSAE
+555 GRAVLAELRSMTTE
-569 EFTAIPG
+569 QFTAIAG

-581 AESIA
+581 AESIV
-586 SAFTTGSAGESL
+586 SAFATGLAGDSL
-598 EDLFDAGLVAHPAAV
+598 EDLFDAGLIAVPAAV
-613 APTVT
+613 TPSVA

-627 VVTGTLTATG
+627 VVTGTLTSTG
-637 WSRREAQDRIESAG
+637 WSRREAQDRIAAAG

-678 EKLGIRILDEVGFV
+678 EKLGITIVDEAGFV
-692 TLLGVEPS
+692 ALLG
-700 GG
+700 G

>member
-1 MSGKVPAPAA
+1 MSGKALAPGA
-11 RYRELVAAITE
+11 RYRELVTAINE

-32 PTLTDPEYDALRVEL
+32 PTLTDAEYDALRVEL
-47 NVIEAAHPE
+47 NALEAAHPE
-56 FVTPDSP
+56 LVTPESP
-63 SQRVGASAGDR
+63 SQRVGASADDR

-130 ISLIYERGALVRAA
+130 ISLMYERGQLVRAA

-161 IRAIPATLKK
+161 IRAIPATLKQ
-171 PVSCEVRGEIYMPKS
+171 PATCEVRGEIYMPKP

-209 AAGSLRQKDAAITA
+209 AAGSLRQKDAAVTA
-223 QRHLS
+223 QRNLS
-228 FFAYQLFEEPAPSAQ
+228 FFAYQLFEEPAPAAQ

-257 EQNARAGLTGASA
+257 EQNARAGLTGTSA
-270 ASFLAEWVEKRRT
+270 ASFLAEWAEKRRT

-320 PEQVTTRLLGISV
+320 PEQVTTKLLGISV

-400 SPLPEFT
+400 SPLPEFA
-407 MPTHCPSC
+407 MPTTCPSC
-415 NAAVVRDEVR
+415 GTAVVRDEVR

-461 QLVERGVVRRI
+461 QLVERGVVRRL

-498 EGPNRISNVLDMIEA
+498 DGPNRISNVLGMIEA
-513 RRNRELWRV
+513 RRSRELWRV

-533 ATAKDVAAELQRR
+533 ATAKDLAAELQRR
-546 VPATSGAAW
+546 VPPTSGPAW
-555 GRAVLAALRSMSAE
+555 GRAVLATLRSMTAD
-569 EFTAIPG
+569 EFTAIAG
-576 VGAVV
+576 VGEVV
-581 AESIA
+581 AESIV
-586 SAFTTGSAGESL
+586 SAFVTGMAGESL
-598 EDLFDAGLVAHPAAV
+598 EDLFDAGLIAVPAAV
-613 APTVT
+613 TPAVP

-637 WSRREAQDRIESAG
+637 WSRREAQDRIAAAG

-678 EKLGIRILDEVGFV
+678 EKLGITIVDEAGFV
-692 TLLGVEPS
+692 ALLG
-700 GG
+700 G

>member
-1 MSGKVPAPAA
+1 MSGKALTPGA
-11 RYRELVAAITE
+11 RYRELVTAINE

-32 PTLTDPEYDALRVEL
+32 PTLTDAEYDALRVEL
-47 NVIEAAHPE
+47 NALEAAHPE
-56 FVTPDSP
+56 LVTPDSP
-63 SQRVGASAGDR
+63 SQRVGPSADDR

-161 IRAIPATLKK
+161 IRAIPATLKQ
-171 PVSCEVRGEIYMPKS
+171 PVTCEVRGEIYMPKP

-223 QRHLS
+223 QRNLS
-228 FFAYQLFEEPAPSAQ
+228 FFAYQLFEEPAPAAQ
-243 SAALRRLHELGLPT
+243 SAALRRLQELGLPT
-257 EQNARAGLTGASA
+257 EQNARAGLSGTSA
-270 ASFLAEWVEKRRT
+270 ASFLAEWAEKRRT

-320 PEQVTTRLLGISV
+320 PEQVTTKLLGISV

-400 SPLPEFT
+400 SSLPEFA
-407 MPTHCPSC
+407 MPTSCPSC
-415 NAAVVRDEVR
+415 GTAVVRDEVR

-461 QLVERGVVRRI
+461 QLVERGVVRRL

-488 MGSLSDGSRR
+488 MGSLSDGARR
-498 EGPNRISNVLDMIEA
+498 EGPNRISNVLGMIEA
-513 RRNRELWRV
+513 RRSRELWRV

-533 ATAKDVAAELQRR
+533 ATAKDLAAELQRR
-546 VPATSGAAW
+546 VPPTSGAAW
-555 GRAVLAALRSMSAE
+555 GRTVLATLRSMTADE
-569 EFTAIPG
+569 LTAIAG
-576 VGAVV
+576 VGEVV
-581 AESIA
+581 AESIVA
-586 SAFTTGSAGESL
+586 AFTTGLAGESL
-598 EDLFDAGLVAHPAAV
+598 EDLFDAGLVAVPAAV
-613 APTVT
+613 TPAVT
-618 GGPLAGEVV
+618 GGPLAGQVV

-637 WSRREAQDRIESAG
+637 WSRREAQDRIAAAG

-678 EKLGIRILDEVGFV
+678 EKLGITIVDEAGFV
-692 TLLGVEPS
+692 ALLG
-700 GG
+700 G

>member
-1 MSGKVPAPAA
+1 MSGKALAPGA
-11 RYRELVAAITE
+11 RYRELVTAINE

-32 PTLTDPEYDALRVEL
+32 PTLTDAEYDALRVEL
-47 NVIEAAHPE
+47 NALEAAHPE
-56 FVTPDSP
+56 LVSPDSP
-63 SQRVGASAGDR
+63 SQRVGPSADDR

-130 ISLIYERGALVRAA
+130 ISLMYERGELIRAA

-161 IRAIPATLKK
+161 IRAIPGTLKQ
-171 PVSCEVRGEIYMPKS
+171 PIRCEVRGEIYMPKS

-223 QRHLS
+223 QRNLS
-228 FFAYQLFEEPAPSAQ
+228 FFAYQLFEEPAPAAQ

-320 PEQVTTRLLGISV
+320 PEQVTTKLLGISV

-352 AGSTVRRATLHNI
+352 AGSMVRRATLHNI

-400 SPLPEFT
+400 SPLAEFT
-407 MPTHCPSC
+407 MPTNCPSC
-415 NAAVVRDEVR
+415 GTAVVRDEVR
-425 HRCPNRACPAQNFE
+425 HRCPNRSCPAQNFE

-461 QLVERGVVRRI
+461 QLVERGVVRRL

-488 MGSLSDGSRR
+488 MGSLSDSSRR
-498 EGPNRISNVLDMIEA
+498 EGPNRISNVLGMIEA
-513 RRNRELWRV
+513 RRSRELWRV

-533 ATAKDVAAELQRR
+533 ATAKDLAAELQRR
-546 VPATSGAAW
+546 VPPTSGAAW
-555 GRAVLAALRSMSAE
+555 GRAVLAALRSMTAE
-569 EFTAIPG
+569 EFTAISG

-581 AESIA
+581 AESIV
-586 SAFTTGSAGESL
+586 SAFASGLAGESL
-598 EDLFDAGLVAHPAAV
+598 EDLFDAGLVAVPAAV
-613 APTVT
+613 TPSVA
-618 GGPLAGEVV
+618 GGPLAGQVV
-627 VVTGTLTATG
+627 VVTGTLTTTG
-637 WSRREAQDRIESAG
+637 WSRREAQDRIAAAG

-668 EKAGSKRAAA
+668 EKSGSKRAAA
-678 EKLGIRILDEVGFV
+678 EKLGIAIVDEAGFV
-692 TLLGVEPS
+692 ALLG
-700 GG
+700 G

>member
-1 MSGKVPAPAA
+1 MSGKALAPGA
-11 RYRELVAAITE
+11 RYRELVTAINE

-32 PTLTDPEYDALRVEL
+32 PTLTDAEYDALRVEL
-47 NVIEAAHPE
+47 NALEAAHPE
-56 FVTPDSP
+56 LVTPESP
-63 SQRVGASAGDR
+63 SQRVGPSADDR

-115 REPELVA
+115 REPQLVA

-161 IRAIPATLKK
+161 IRAIPGTLKQ

-186 SFAALNA
+186 SFTALNA

-223 QRHLS
+223 KRNLS
-228 FFAYQLFEEPAPSAQ
+228 FFAYQLFEEPAQAAQ
-243 SAALRRLHELGLPT
+243 SAALRRLQELGLPT
-257 EQNARAGLTGASA
+257 EQNARAGLSGASA

-375 GDIVVLQKAG
+375 GDVVVLQKAG
-385 DVIPEVVRGLAERRT
+385 DVIPEVVRGLADRRT
-400 SPLPEFT
+400 SPLPEFA
-407 MPTHCPSC
+407 MPTACPSC
-415 NAAVVRDEVR
+415 GTEVVRDEVR

-461 QLVERGVVRRI
+461 QLVERGVVRRL

-488 MGSLSDGSRR
+488 MGSLSDTSRR
-498 EGPNRISNVLDMIEA
+498 EGPNRISNVLGMIEG
-513 RRNRELWRV
+513 RRSRELWRII
-522 LVALGIRHVGE
+522 VALGIRHVGE
-533 ATAKDVAAELQRR
+533 ATAKDLAAELQRR
-546 VPATSGAAW
+546 VPPTSEPAW
-555 GRAVLAALRSMSAE
+555 GRAVLAELRSMTTE
-569 EFTAIPG
+569 QFTAIAG

-581 AESIA
+581 AESIV
-586 SAFTTGSAGESL
+586 SAFATGLAGESL
-598 EDLFDAGLVAHPAAV
+598 EDLFDAGLIAVPAAV
-613 APTVT
+613 TPSVA
-618 GGPLAGEVV
+618 GGPLAGQVV

-637 WSRREAQDRIESAG
+637 WSRREAQDRIAAAG

-668 EKAGSKRAAA
+668 EKAGSKRATA
-678 EKLGIRILDEVGFV
+678 EKLDITIVDEAGFV
-692 TLLGVEPS
+692 ALLG
-700 GG
+700 G

>member
-1 MSGKVPAPAA
+1 
-11 RYRELVAAITE
+11 
-22 ADRRYYVDDA
+22 
-32 PTLTDPEYDALRVEL
+32 
-47 NVIEAAHPE
+47 
-56 FVTPDSP
+56 
-63 SQRVGASAGDR
+63 
-74 VEPAV
+74 
-79 KLTEVRHE
+79 
-87 RPMLSLS
+87 MLSLS

-130 ISLIYERGALVRAA
+130 ISLMYERGQLVRAA

-161 IRAIPATLKK
+161 IRAIPATLKQ
-171 PVSCEVRGEIYMPKS
+171 PATCEVRGEIYMPKP

-201 LYANPRNS
+201 LYANPR
-209 AAGSLRQKDAAITA
+209 
-223 QRHLS
+223 
-228 FFAYQLFEEPAPSAQ
+228 LFEEPAPAAQ

-270 ASFLAEWVEKRRT
+270 ALFLAEWAEKRRT

-320 PEQVTTRLLGISV
+320 PEQVTTKLLGISV

-400 SPLPEFT
+400 SPLPEFA
-407 MPTHCPSC
+407 MPTTCPSC
-415 NAAVVRDEVR
+415 GTAVVRDEVR

-461 QLVERGVVRRI
+461 QLVERGVVRRL

-498 EGPNRISNVLDMIEA
+498 DGPNRISNVLGMIEA
-513 RRNRELWRV
+513 RRSRELWRV

-533 ATAKDVAAELQRR
+533 ATAKDLAAELQRR
-546 VPATSGAAW
+546 VPPTSGPAW
-555 GRAVLAALRSMSAE
+555 GRAVLATLRSMTAE
-569 EFTAIPG
+569 EFTAIAG
-576 VGAVV
+576 IGEVV
-581 AESIA
+581 AESIV
-586 SAFTTGSAGESL
+586 SAFATGLAGESL
-598 EDLFDAGLVAHPAAV
+598 EDLLDAGLIAVPAAV
-613 APTVT
+613 TPAVT

-627 VVTGTLTATG
+627 VVTGTLTETG
-637 WSRREAQDRIESAG
+637 WSRREAQDRIAAAG

-678 EKLGIRILDEVGFV
+678 EKLGITIVDEAGFV
-692 TLLGVEPS
+692 ALLG
-700 GG
+700 G